1 MYTER
6 QGRKIADWLP
16 FSRQFVLSADHFT
29 TNQVVYMHDL
39 SGIFF
44 STNQRFF
51 CPAHT
56 EMDQSIHRDK
66 RMTWTNTLS
75 VTCKWIDGRKHVQ
88 MNECSI

>member
-1 MYTER
+1 MYSMYTER

-56 EMDQSIHRDK
+56 EMDQIY
-66 RMTWTNTLS
+66 T
-75 VTCKWIDGRKHVQ
+75 
-88 MNECSI
+88 

>member
-1 MYTER
+1 MYSMYTER

-44 STNQRFF
+44 LTNQRFF
-51 CPAHT
+51 CPG
-56 EMDQSIHRDK
+56 DK
-66 RMTWTNTLS
+66 RMTWTNTPS
-75 VTCKWIDGRKHVQ
+75 VTYKWIDGRKHVQ
-88 MNECSI
+88 MNGCSI